1 MHRVLLRSKIH
12 RATLTGKVL
21 DYEGSIAIDR
31 RLMDAADLL
40 PGEQVH
46 VLNVNTGSR
55 LVTYVI
61 EAPAGSG
68 TMMLNGPAARLGEPG
83 DIVIIL
89 AYGYYTDAAARRLR
103 PRIVRVDVNNQP
115 LSGPTPKPSA

>member
-1 MHRVLLRSKIH
+1 
-12 RATLTGKVL
+12 
-21 DYEGSIAIDR
+21 
-31 RLMDAADLL
+31 
-40 PGEQVH
+40 
-46 VLNVNTGSR
+46 
-55 LVTYVI
+55 
-61 EAPAGSG
+61 
-68 TMMLNGPAARLGEPG
+68 MMLNGPAARLGEPG